1 MRDDLRKS
9 VLYCDLALANVR
21 NVRFETSD
29 PPEGEQ
35 ANEWMWG
42 NAGEQNVLQTSLPGE
57 TRLPGRFLEQT
68 VEAGVSAP
76 STRWVLGTLAPH
88 LLLPT
93 GILRK
98 QMEGETNFVWGGQ
111 IYARKHLREA

>member
-42 NAGEQNVLQTSLPGE
+42 HAGGQNVLQTSLPSE
-57 TRLPGRFLEQT
+57 TCLPCRFLEQT
-68 VEAGVSAP
+68 LKTSMSTSP
-76 STRWVLGTLAPH
+76 TRWVLSALAPH

-93 GILRK
+93 SILRK
-98 QMEGETNFVWGGQ
+98 QMEGQTDIIKNFEL
-111 IYARKHLREA
+111 YTRMHLRGE